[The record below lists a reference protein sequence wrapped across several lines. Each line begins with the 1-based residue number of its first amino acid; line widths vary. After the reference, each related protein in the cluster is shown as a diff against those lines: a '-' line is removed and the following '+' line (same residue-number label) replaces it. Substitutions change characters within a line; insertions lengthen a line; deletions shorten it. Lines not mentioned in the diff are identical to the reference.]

1 MFLFPKFYSPEK
13 KWKGWMVDLSFP
25 SGGPFEEMGGK
36 FIEEE
41 GKLQDINKRE
51 NREGQSGSKGEQE

>member
-1 MFLFPKFYSPEK
+1 
-13 KWKGWMVDLSFP
+13 MVDLSFP